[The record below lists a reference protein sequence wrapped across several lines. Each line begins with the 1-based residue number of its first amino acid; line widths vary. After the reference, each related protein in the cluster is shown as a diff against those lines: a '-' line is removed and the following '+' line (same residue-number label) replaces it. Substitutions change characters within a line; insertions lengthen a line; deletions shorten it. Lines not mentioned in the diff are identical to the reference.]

1 MFALICV
8 VWQLANSLSV
18 TRRVVLTGTPI
29 QNDLQ
34 ELFALSDFCNP
45 GVLGTHALGTYIQDV
60 NNPFHGCIFSWLNI
74 KSNQNAIILRVI
86 KN

>member
-1 MFALICV
+1 MVHIVL
-8 VWQLANSLSV
+8 QLTNSLSV

-45 GVLGTHALGTYIQDV
+45 GVLGM
-60 NNPFHGCIFSWLNI
+60 
-74 KSNQNAIILRVI
+74 
-86 KN
+86 